1 MNKTE
6 FFDRADE
13 YYFFDNLNE
22 IVDYCKKYWI
32 DDIKHIIEV
41 ADNICKNTFIF
52 NSKWDLERTDI
63 PQIFENKIDWNYMPK
78 DDPEFVYQLNR
89 HRFWICLGQAYAIT
103 KDEKYAKAFVTQLT
117 NWIDTIIL
125 TKESEA
131 TTWRTIEAGFR
142 GEYWS
147 KAFRYFKDSEYIT
160 DEIINKFYNSMIQ
173 HGEYIINSY
182 SPFRLLSN
190 WGVIENHGLF
200 DIALTLPQNEITKRF
215 YNIALERLENEICIQ
230 VMDDG
235 VHWEQSP
242 MYHNEVL
249 HCYLDVIILAHRNNI
264 KIPDRMMKRIKKM
277 AYVNMIWI
285 KPDGHQLI
293 QGDSDDLD
301 ITDTITKSACI
312 FKDTILKSAG
322 YNILDFESVW
332 DLGIKAAYDYKNME
346 ISKPEFKSYA
356 LNDSG
361 NYYMRSDW
369 TEKAN
374 FLHFHCGTLGAGHG
388 HSDKLHLDL
397 YAYGEDILLD
407 AGRYTYVPKPERL
420 ELKSPKSH
428 NTITVDNKDFTICKD
443 SWECS
448 KLSQPVK
455 QSFKITEQFEFVQCG
470 HLGYMDM
477 KEAVFVNRKIIF
489 IKPDIYILIDEMYT
503 GGNHFYNQYFHF
515 NNKGILSKDKNI
527 ISYNGK
533 SANAQFYFL
542 TDNIELQLIDTKI
555 SRNYNLLED
564 NKSIKTYIQKNG
576 FCSLITVISTNDINN
591 IKPFEVYKIPV
602 KSVLKGTA
610 FDDSFAE
617 AVKVKKDNKNY
628 IVIVCHQEVISP
640 VDLIEADGCQAFGN
654 VIVCDKSKKT
664 QTVLNW

>member
-1 MNKTE
+1 MLKVE
-6 FFDRADE
+6 FFDRNNG
-13 YYFFDNLNE
+13 YYFFDDVDR
-22 IVDYCKKYWI
+22 IVDYCKKYWP

-41 ADNICKNTFIF
+41 ADDVCNNTLIF

-63 PQIFENKIDWNYMPK
+63 PQIFENKIDWNYIPK

-89 HRFWICLGQAYAIT
+89 HRFWICLGQAYVIT
-103 KDEKYAKAFVTQLT
+103 KDEKYAKTFVAQLID
-117 NWIDTIIL
+117 WIDNIVL
-125 TKESEA
+125 TKDSET

-147 KAFRYFKDSEYIT
+147 KAFRYFKNSKYIT
-160 DEIINKFYNSMIQ
+160 DEIVNKFYNSMIQ

-200 DIALTLPQNEITKRF
+200 DIALTLPQNNITKNF
-215 YNIALERLENEICIQ
+215 AKIALKHLENEICIQ
-230 VMDDG
+230 IMDDG
-235 VHWEQSP
+235 THWEQSP

-249 HCYLDVIILAHRNNI
+249 HCYLDVMILAQKNNI
-264 KIPDRMMKRIKKM
+264 KLPDRMIERVKKM
-277 AYVNMIWI
+277 AYVNMIWK

-301 ITDTITKSACI
+301 ITDSITKTACI
-312 FKDTILKSAG
+312 FKDNKLKYFG

-332 DLGIKAAYDYKNME
+332 DLGIKAAYEYESIKACE
-346 ISKPEFKSYA
+346 PEFKSYA

-388 HSDKLHLDL
+388 HSDKLHIDL
-397 YAYGEDILLD
+397 YAYGEDILVD

-428 NTITVDNKDFTICKD
+428 NTITVDNKDFTVCKD

-455 QSFKITEQFEFVQCG
+455 QSFKITEQFEFVQCA

-477 KEAVFVNRKIIF
+477 KKAVFVNRKIIF

-542 TDNIELQLIDTKI
+542 TDNIELQLIDTKM
-555 SRNYNLLED
+555 SRNYNLLEN
-564 NKSIKTYIQKNG
+564 NKAVKTYIQKDG
-576 FCSLITVISTNDINN
+576 FCSLITVISTNDIDN
-591 IKPFEVYKIPV
+591 IKPFEAYKVPV
-602 KSVLKGTA
+602 KSVLKGTIIN
-610 FDDSFAE
+610 DNFAE
-617 AVKVKKDNKNY
+617 AIKIQKDNKNY
-628 IVIVCHQEVISP
+628 TVIVCHQEVISP
-640 VDLIEADGCQAFGN
+640 VDLIEADGCKGFGN
-654 VIVCDKSKKT
+654 IIVFDKSKEIE
-664 QTVLNW
+664 TVLNW